1 MRAAE
6 GIKYAIPGSLAEALD
21 IQGNPKTRGTLLA
34 GGTDLMA
41 QWAAGVPVPERVT
54 VLRGLA
60 ELEGIEIDRRR
71 RLARVG
77 AATTH
82 GAIRDHAGL
91 KAGLPALWAASGS
104 VGARQIQAVGTI
116 GGNVANASPA
126 GDTGP
131 ALLVTGGWA
140 VAASATRGE
149 RRVPLTE
156 FWTGYRKIALEADEI
171 LVRFALPLKGGA
183 VERFDKVGTR
193 KAQAISKIMAATR
206 IRFDSGRVEE
216 AAVAMGS
223 VAATPVR
230 LSNVEALLAGKRLTK
245 KLVDEAEALAQE
257 TVTPIADVRSTAE
270 YRRWMAG
277 RLVRAALEAL
287 G

>member
-1 MRAAE
+1 MRSAE
-6 GIKYAIPGSLAEALD
+6 GIRYAFPRSLAEALD
-21 IQGNPKTRGTLLA
+21 IQGNPKTRGTPLA

-41 QWAAGVPVPERVT
+41 QWAAGAPAPERVT

-71 RLARVG
+71 RVARVG

-91 KAGLPALWAASGS
+91 RTGLPALWAASAS

-116 GGNVANASPA
+116 GGNAANASPA
-126 GDTGP
+126 GDTAP
-131 ALLVTGGWA
+131 ALLVTEGWA
-140 VAASATRGE
+140 VAASAARGE
-149 RRVPLTE
+149 RRIPLAE
-156 FWTGYRKIALEADEI
+156 FWTGYRKIALEADEL
-171 LVRFALPLKGGA
+171 LVRFELPLRGRA
-183 VERFDKVGTR
+183 QERFAKVGTR

-206 IRFDSGRVEE
+206 IRFGNGRVEA

-230 LSNVEALLAGKRLTK
+230 LGAVEALLAGKRLTK
-245 KLVDEAEALAQE
+245 KLVGEAEALAQE

-277 RLVRAALEAL
+277 RLVRMALESL

>member
-21 IQGNPKTRGTLLA
+21 IQANPKTRGTLLA

-116 GGNVANASPA
+116 GGNVANA
-126 GDTGP
+126 
-131 ALLVTGGWA
+131 
-140 VAASATRGE
+140 
-149 RRVPLTE
+149 
-156 FWTGYRKIALEADEI
+156 
-171 LVRFALPLKGGA
+171 
-183 VERFDKVGTR
+183 
-193 KAQAISKIMAATR
+193 
-206 IRFDSGRVEE
+206 
-216 AAVAMGS
+216 
-223 VAATPVR
+223 
-230 LSNVEALLAGKRLTK
+230 
-245 KLVDEAEALAQE
+245 
-257 TVTPIADVRSTAE
+257 
-270 YRRWMAG
+270 
-277 RLVRAALEAL
+277 
-287 G
+287 